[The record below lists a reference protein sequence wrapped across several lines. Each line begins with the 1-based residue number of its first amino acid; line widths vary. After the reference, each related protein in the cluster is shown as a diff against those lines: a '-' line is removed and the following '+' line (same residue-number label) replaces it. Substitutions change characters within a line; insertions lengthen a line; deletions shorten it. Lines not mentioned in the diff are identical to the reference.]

1 VLANVAFMTVEGTAG
16 RPAGEPPRM
25 LLVFDRVA
33 TDDAIRPIEVAA
45 ILSSLEEIF
54 LVTLLR
60 DAPPPDH
67 RGREWA
73 WDYDTQSLH
82 IRLAGLQL
90 ASPLEILVSL
100 PWHVYTLPFSAFA
113 YGIAH
118 VFGVPSRSAPM
129 FERSREDF
137 WSTRLAAADPKPE
150 WLEWQSWLELKHEQ
164 VEQTVG
170 FRLSEVDVALTLP
183 PEPDAPAQ

>member
-1 VLANVAFMTVEGTAG
+1 MTGEG
-16 RPAGEPPRM
+16 PAGQPTAEPPRM
-25 LLVFDRVA
+25 LLVFDRLA
-33 TDDAIRPIEVAA
+33 TDDTVRPIEVAA

-67 RGREWA
+67 RGREWSS
-73 WDYDTQSLH
+73 DYDTQSMH
-82 IRLAGLQL
+82 IRLAGLRL
-90 ASPLEILVSL
+90 ESPLEILVSL

-118 VFGVPSRSAPM
+118 VFGVPARSAPM

-137 WSTRLAAADPKPE
+137 WSTRLAGADPKPE
-150 WLEWQSWLELKHEQ
+150 WMEWQAWLEYKHEQ
-164 VEQTVG
+164 VEQSVP
-170 FRLSEVDVALTLP
+170 FRLSEVDLALTLP
-183 PEPDAPAQ
+183 PESDMPAE